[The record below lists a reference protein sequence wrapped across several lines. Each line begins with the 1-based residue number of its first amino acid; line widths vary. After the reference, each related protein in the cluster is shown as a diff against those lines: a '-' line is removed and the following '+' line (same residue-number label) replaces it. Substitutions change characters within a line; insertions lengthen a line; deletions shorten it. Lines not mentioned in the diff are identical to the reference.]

1 MPRPT
6 RFSIAKKDI
15 VAYFDSFPDK
25 VYTKQD
31 LSHICDL
38 KRGNWR
44 LAKSMY
50 VDDFIEEMLKKTKL
64 KEVKLSFPTGKIKR
78 YIYGEVSVY
87 KLAQALRPKSYFS
100 HYTALAFHQ
109 LTEQL
114 PKTLY
119 VTFEQSEKH
128 YQRQALLQDN
138 IDKAFAKKQRVSE
151 NHVTYKGYTLYLLN
165 GKHTDNE
172 GVITIE
178 HPQKGEMKVTNL
190 ERTLIDIAV
199 RPAYS
204 GGIGEVLK
212 AYRNAKEQVSVN
224 KLNAM
229 LKRLDYIYPYHQVIG
244 FYLER
249 AGYRE
254 SQINLLKKRG
264 FEHKFYLTYNMHK
277 TEFSETWQLYY
288 PKGF

>member
-1 MPRPT
+1 MPRLS

-15 VAYFDSFPDK
+15 VTFFDNHPSKIFK
-25 VYTKQD
+25 KQD
-31 LSHICDL
+31 LSDIYEMN
-38 KRGNWR
+38 RESWR
-44 LAKSMY
+44 LAASMY
-50 VDDFIEEMLKKTKL
+50 INDFIEEMVKKTKL
-64 KEVKLSFPTGKIKR
+64 KEVKLPFPYGKLTL
-78 YIYGEVSVY
+78 YVYGETSVY
-87 KLAQALRPKSYFS
+87 QLALALKPRAYFS

-128 YQRQALLQDN
+128 FERQPLLQKN
-138 IDKAFAKKQRVSE
+138 IDNAFAKKQRVSE
-151 NHVTYKGYTLYLLN
+151 NHVPYKGYTLYLLN

-172 GVITIE
+172 GVVTIE
-178 HPQKGEMKVTNL
+178 HPLEGELEVTNL

-204 GGIGEVLK
+204 GGISEVLK
-212 AYRNAKEQVSVN
+212 AYGNAKEKISVN

-229 LKRLDYIYPYHQVIG
+229 LKRIDFVYPYHQVIG
-244 FYLER
+244 FYMER
-249 AGYRE
+249 AGYRD
-254 SQINLLKKRG
+254 SQLDLLKKHG
-264 FEHKFYLTYNMHK
+264 FKHKLYLAYDMQETA
-277 TEFSETWQLYY
+277 FSETWQLYY